1 MEFSIW
7 PVLMQATAFLVLLI
21 ALGVL
26 GFALLSS
33 IRRHF
38 YQQDVYA
45 IALEN
50 FEEALMTARVRRVDR
65 GRESASW
72 SGLRKFRQTPCA
84 ETAAGVS
91 RSGVALP
98 GAAAA
103 GSRTRSGASV
113 TRPHSWR
120 MASTGESSAARRAG

>member
-1 MEFSIW
+1 MDFSIW

-21 ALGVL
+21 ALGEL

-50 FEEALMTARVRRVDR
+50 FEEALMTARVRQALEI
-65 GRESASW
+65 RE
-72 SGLRKFRQTPCA
+72 LRECRDLAYLITP
-84 ETAAGVS
+84 
-91 RSGVALP
+91 
-98 GAAAA
+98 
-103 GSRTRSGASV
+103 
-113 TRPHSWR
+113 
-120 MASTGESSAARRAG
+120 